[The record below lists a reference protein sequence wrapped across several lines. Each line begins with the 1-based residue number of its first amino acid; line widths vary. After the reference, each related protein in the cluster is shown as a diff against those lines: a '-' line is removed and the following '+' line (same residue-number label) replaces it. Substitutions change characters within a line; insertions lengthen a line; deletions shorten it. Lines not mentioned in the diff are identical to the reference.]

1 MNILVIFTG
10 GTIGSC
16 LKDGWI
22 STDATTK
29 YMLLDRY
36 KGGKD
41 VFDTVEPY
49 SILSENL
56 SASEINCLQKEIA
69 KYVDS
74 DYDGIIVTHGT
85 DTLHYTS
92 CAIEYAFADSRLPI
106 VFVSADYPLENEKS
120 NGYKNFEAAV
130 EFIRSGA
137 GAGVFVSYKNDNRE
151 ETDIHIPSRILSHA
165 ECSGNVYSIDG
176 STFASY
182 NGELVLKGEKTDKEC
197 CPIGIT
203 EYSAESGILCIE
215 SYPGNNYGYSLAGI
229 KAVILRPYHSSTLN
243 TANKGFAD
251 FCARAS
257 ELEIPVFLVNA
268 DGKKNYESLKALD
281 ELEIQVLPYG
291 TFVSAYMKIWAG
303 ISSADDA
310 SKFL

>member
-1 MNILVIFTG
+1 MKFE
-10 GTIGSC
+10 S
-16 LKDGWI
+16 
-22 STDATTK
+22 
-29 YMLLDRY
+29 
-36 KGGKD
+36 
-41 VFDTVEPY
+41 
-49 SILSENL
+49 
-56 SASEINCLQKEIA
+56 
-69 KYVDS
+69 
-74 DYDGIIVTHGT
+74 
-85 DTLHYTS
+85 YT
-92 CAIEYAFADSRLPI
+92 
-106 VFVSADYPLENEKS
+106 
-120 NGYKNFEAAV
+120 
-130 EFIRSGA
+130 
-137 GAGVFVSYKNDNRE
+137 
-151 ETDIHIPSRILSHA
+151 
-165 ECSGNVYSIDG
+165 
-176 STFASY
+176 
-182 NGELVLKGEKTDKEC
+182 GELAFKGEKKDKEC

-268 DGKKNYESLKALD
+268 DGKKNYESLKSLD

>member
-1 MNILVIFTG
+1 MKILVIFTG
-10 GTIGSC
+10 GTIGSR

-22 STDATTK
+22 STDDTAN
-29 YMLLDRY
+29 YMLLDKY
-36 KGGKD
+36 KDGED

-56 SASEINCLQKEIA
+56 SASQLNCLQEEIA
-69 KYVDS
+69 KSINS

-92 CAIEYAFADSRLPI
+92 CAIEYAFTDSRLPI

-120 NGYKNFEAAV
+120 NGYRNFEAAL

-137 GAGVFVSYKNDNRE
+137 GTGVFVSYKNDNKE
-151 ETDIHIPSRILSHA
+151 TTDIHIPSRILSHA

-176 STFASY
+176 RMYASY
-182 NGELVLKGEKTDKEC
+182 DGKIVLKGEKTVKES

-203 EYSAESGILCIE
+203 KYSVESGILCIE
-215 SYPGNNYGYSLAGI
+215 SYPGNSYSYSLEGI

-243 TANKGFAD
+243 TANKGFED
-251 FCARAS
+251 FCKRAN
-257 ELEIPVFLVNA
+257 EADVPVFLVNA
-268 DGKKNYESLKALD
+268 DGKKNYESLKVLD
-281 ELEIQVLPYG
+281 ELKIRVLPYG

-303 ISSADDA
+303 ISLGNDA

>member
-1 MNILVIFTG
+1 MKILVIFTG
-10 GTIGSC
+10 GTIGSL

-22 STDATTK
+22 STDATAN
-29 YMLLDRY
+29 YMLLERY
-36 KGGKD
+36 NNGED
-41 VFDTVEPY
+41 VFDTVRPY

-56 SASEINCLQKEIA
+56 SASQLNCLQEEIA
-69 KYVDS
+69 KNLNS

-130 EFIRSGA
+130 EFIRSGVW
-137 GAGVFVSYKNDNRE
+137 AGVFVSYKNDNKE

-176 STFASY
+176 RTFASY
-182 NGELVLKGEKTDKEC
+182 DGKIVLKDERTDKEC

-215 SYPGNNYGYSLAGI
+215 SYPGNSYSYSLEGI
-229 KAVILRPYHSSTLN
+229 RAVILRPYHSSTLN
-243 TANKGFAD
+243 TANKGFVD
-251 FCARAS
+251 FCKRAS
-257 ELEIPVFLVNA
+257 EADVPVFLVNA
-268 DGKKNYESLKALD
+268 DGKKNYESLKMLD
-281 ELEIQVLPYG
+281 ELKIRVLPYG

-303 ISSADDA
+303 ISTCDDA
-310 SKFL
+310 SEFL